1 MTAYKTISAR
11 LRGLD
16 EETLEVIEDTE
27 ILTGK
32 FAEAT
37 KTMNNP
43 GGLSLFTDSSKQ
55 TFKSTYQII
64 KELTTI
70 WDDLS
75 DVQHA
80 KIEEIVGGK
89 RQLQIVAASIS
100 NFKAAEKALDDMANS
115 AGNAEAEMEIVRE
128 SVAYALNE
136 LKETFTSLAQST
148 ITRDFLKTLINS
160 GTKLLE
166 TISDAAPVLNT
177 LLSLIGGVT
186 KAATGLVDTIGL
198 LPSILAGL
206 SLKNI
211 GEIYHK
217 HAYPCIAA

>member
-37 KTMNNP
+37 KTINNP

-100 NFKAAEKALDDMANS
+100 NFKAAEKALNDMANS

-148 ITRDFLKTLINS
+148 ISRDFLKTLINS

-186 KAATGLVDTIGL
+186 KAAAGLVDTIGL
-198 LPSILAGL
+198 LPAVMAGL